1 MTKMWENKSHQAGS
15 MFEQCHRTGVLTHLP
30 LNKMAAILTDDILK
44 WIFWNENDKTPIK
57 ISLKFIP

>member
-15 MFEQCHRTGVLTHLP
+15 MFEQCHRTGVLTDLP

-44 WIFWNENDKTPIK
+44 WIFWN
-57 ISLKFIP
+57 